1 MTDIITPSFFE
12 DSLFS
17 EDIFMNTWSETN
29 VEELNRSLE
38 RAMSPDTEE
47 TDRFGMGSPDSGI
60 HVNSLEYDFNEALLG
75 VDDPIFSDI
84 CSLPAAG
91 TAVEVIP
98 AEHPVIMSD
107 FTAVNESY
115 EEAMEDEDEEEA
127 EETGSNYS
135 DEEDEENQSANI
147 PKNHPVEIHSY
158 SVIKIKREPGTFK
171 KTTSR
176 TPATRTKQS
185 SGGRKY
191 KVNNSI
197 SQKKRKLYEMEPLGD
212 PIAEKNRLNALNA
225 KKNRDRKKQQLVEA
239 EQEISR
245 LREENDELRTE
256 AEEVRDELESAQ
268 RELAELRSLMKQSNG
283 GSRHSVPGKARAHNS
298 ISAS

>member
-1 MTDIITPSFFE
+1 
-12 DSLFS
+12 
-17 EDIFMNTWSETN
+17 
-29 VEELNRSLE
+29 
-38 RAMSPDTEE
+38 
-47 TDRFGMGSPDSGI
+47 MG
-60 HVNSLEYDFNEALLG
+60 
-75 VDDPIFSDI
+75 
-84 CSLPAAG
+84 
-91 TAVEVIP
+91 
-98 AEHPVIMSD
+98 
-107 FTAVNESY
+107 
-115 EEAMEDEDEEEA
+115 DEEEA

-212 PIAEKNRLNALNA
+212 PIAEKNRLNASTRRRTGTVRSSSWWRRSRRS
-225 KKNRDRKKQQLVEA
+225 RDFGRRTMSFGRRRRRSETNWSQ
-239 EQEISR
+239 
-245 LREENDELRTE
+245 LRESSPSF
-256 AEEVRDELESAQ
+256 AA
-268 RELAELRSLMKQSNG
+268 
-283 GSRHSVPGKARAHNS
+283 
-298 ISAS
+298 

>member
-1 MTDIITPSFFE
+1 MGTAPALAATRRTRKKATPKASERLFSFAEF
-12 DSLFS
+12 SGNLRLFS

-60 HVNSLEYDFNEALLG
+60 HVNGLEYDFNEALLG

-84 CSLPAAG
+84 CGLPAAG

-107 FTAVNESY
+107 FTVVNESF
-115 EEAMEDEDEEEA
+115 EEAKEEEDA
-127 EETGSNYS
+127 GSNYS

-176 TPATRTKQS
+176 APATRTKQS

-197 SQKKRKLYEMEPLGD
+197 SQKKRKLYEMEPLVD

-256 AEEVRDELESAQ
+256 ADEVRDELESAQ
-268 RELAELRSLMKQSNG
+268 KG
-283 GSRHSVPGKARAHNS
+283 AR
-298 ISAS
+298 

>member
-1 MTDIITPSFFE
+1 MGAITAPALAATRRTRKKATPKASERLFSFAEF
-12 DSLFS
+12 SGNLRLFS

-38 RAMSPDTEE
+38 RAMSPDTEDTE

-115 EEAMEDEDEEEA
+115 EEAMEDEDEEDA
-127 EETGSNYS
+127 
-135 DEEDEENQSANI
+135 ENQSANI

-176 TPATRTKQS
+176 APATRTKQS

-256 AEEVRDELESAQ
+256 ADEVRDELESAQ
-268 RELAELRSLMKQSNG
+268 KG
-283 GSRHSVPGKARAHNS
+283 AR
-298 ISAS
+298 

>member
-1 MTDIITPSFFE
+1 MGITAPALAATRRTRKKATPKASERLFSFAEF
-12 DSLFS
+12 SGNLRLFS

-60 HVNSLEYDFNEALLG
+60 HVNGLEYDFNEALLG

-91 TAVEVIP
+91 TAVEVTP

-115 EEAMEDEDEEEA
+115 EEAMEDDDEEEA
-127 EETGSNYS
+127 EDTGSNYS

-176 TPATRTKQS
+176 APATRTKQS

-197 SQKKRKLYEMEPLGD
+197 SQKKRKLYEMEPLVD

-225 KKNRDRKKQQLVEA
+225 KKNRDRKRQQLVEA

-245 LREENDELRTE
+245 LREENDEL
-256 AEEVRDELESAQ
+256 
-268 RELAELRSLMKQSNG
+268 
-283 GSRHSVPGKARAHNS
+283 
-298 ISAS
+298 

>member
-1 MTDIITPSFFE
+1 
-12 DSLFS
+12 
-17 EDIFMNTWSETN
+17 
-29 VEELNRSLE
+29 
-38 RAMSPDTEE
+38 
-47 TDRFGMGSPDSGI
+47 
-60 HVNSLEYDFNEALLG
+60 
-75 VDDPIFSDI
+75 
-84 CSLPAAG
+84 
-91 TAVEVIP
+91 
-98 AEHPVIMSD
+98 MSD

-115 EEAMEDEDEEEA
+115 EEAMDDEDEEEA
-127 EETGSNYS
+127 EDTGSNYS

-176 TPATRTKQS
+176 APATRTKQTS

-191 KVNNSI
+191 KVSNSI
-197 SQKKRKLYEMEPLGD
+197 SQKKQKLYEMEPLGD

-225 KKNRDRKKQQLVEA
+225 KKKQLVEA

-245 LREENDELRTE
+245 LREENEELRTE

-268 RELAELRSLMKQSNG
+268 RELAELRALMKQSNG
-283 GSRHSVPGKARAHNS
+283 GRHSVPDDREE
-298 ISAS
+298 